1 MLRSLG
7 RFAPRGMTGGGRQRF
22 SGGAEIPRS
31 LRSPRDDRRGTA
43 TAGGHGNAR
52 PTMAG
57 ASPCPTERQRPGGHS
72 LSAKCPP
79 YILGQRRPTG
89 IGVPALQNEERPTA
103 DRLGTCPTKNGH
115 GRRGSV
121 SPPYRTRN
129 GRRPAG
135 VGTPALQWQEASS
148 CPTERQ
154 RPGGHSLSA
163 KYPPYIRGVPLLR
176 EGVCWGMDPSA
187 SVGMTR
193 WVR

>member
-1 MLRSLG
+1 MWGWAVGGRCLGPSASVGMTGWGAFDGGRGGQRYVLRSLG

-89 IGVPALQNEERPTA
+89 IGVPALQDEEGPRLTGWEPVLPRAATA
-103 DRLGTCPTKNGH
+103 
-115 GRRGSV
+115 
-121 SPPYRTRN
+121 
-129 GRRPAG
+129 
-135 VGTPALQWQEASS
+135 
-148 CPTERQ
+148 
-154 RPGGHSLSA
+154 GGHSLSA

-176 EGVCWGMDPSA
+176 EGVCWGMNPSA